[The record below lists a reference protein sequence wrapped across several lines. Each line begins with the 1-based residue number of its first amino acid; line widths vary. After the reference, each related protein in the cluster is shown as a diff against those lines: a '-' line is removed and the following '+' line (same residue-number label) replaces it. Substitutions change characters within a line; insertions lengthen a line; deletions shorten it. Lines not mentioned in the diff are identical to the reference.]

1 MTRWHQVATIAQWEF
16 TRFVKWRQQF
26 IGVGLML
33 GLSTLVSGV
42 SKLASGS
49 RSSQT
54 EVAVVGA
61 GALGYPLPGVD
72 GVTWNTNRYSTTREA
87 RDAVTAG
94 SIPGALLLDDAGHG
108 VIIVRR
114 KAAWTARVAPAL
126 TSASQMAAYGRLP
139 ISPDERRALSTPFT
153 VGVEMLNTRT
163 GTDSSS
169 SRLYA
174 AILIGLGLFV
184 LFSGFA
190 SLFAGITGEKQQ
202 RITEQMLSM
211 VQPQTWMDG
220 KIIGLAGAAVVGTV
234 FLAASMLIATTV
246 LPRLMGKSGV
256 TLPPLPSELGVLAL
270 IALTTVLG
278 TAMWFAFMAAIAATI
293 DDPNSSPRTAMLFI
307 PMLPAMLAFNLISR
321 SESTVAQ
328 VLAIFPLTSM
338 AVLPVRLLAT
348 SVPWWEPV
356 LAVLFLAM
364 SAWTF
369 RRAAGKIFATGVLLH
384 GKEPSMAEAFRWARE
399 A

>member
-1 MTRWHQVATIAQWEF
+1 MTRWRQVATIARWEF
-16 TRFVKWRQQF
+16 NRFVKWRQQF
-26 IGVGLML
+26 IGVVLML
-33 GLSTLVSGV
+33 VLGALVSGV

-49 RSSQT
+49 RT
-54 EVAVVGA
+54 GRVEVAVVGA
-61 GALGYPLPGVD
+61 GALGYSLPEVD
-72 GVTWNTNRYSTTREA
+72 GVTWNTNRY
-87 RDAVTAG
+87 VTA
-94 SIPGALLLDDAGHG
+94 SEVRDSVAARSVAGALLLDSTGSG

-114 KAAWTARVAPAL
+114 KSAWTARVAPAL
-126 TSASQMAAYGRLP
+126 TKASQAAAYARLA

-153 VGVEMLNTRT
+153 VAVEMLGG

-174 AILIGLGLFV
+174 TIMIGLGLVV
-184 LFSGFA
+184 LFSGFG

-211 VQPQTWMDG
+211 VQPQVWMDG
-220 KIIGLAGAAVVGTV
+220 KIIGLAGAAAVGTS
-234 FLAASMLIATTV
+234 FLVASGLLAVTV

-256 TLPPLPSELGVLAL
+256 SLPPLPTELGLLAIVAL
-270 IALTTVLG
+270 ITVLG

-293 DDPNSSPRTAMLFI
+293 DDPNSSPRTVMLFI
-307 PMLPAMLAFNLISR
+307 PMLPTMFAFNLVSR
-321 SESTVAQ
+321 AESIVTQ
-328 VLAIFPLTSM
+328 ILAIFPLTSM

-356 LAVLFLAM
+356 LAVLFLAI
-364 SAWTF
+364 SAWMF